1 MGGSYCYLKG
11 VKSMIVSD
19 GYSAVWGDSHFRYD
33 TLDLCNFSS
42 TPNLLKLFRQ
52 ECIKLNNGLPFSFFL

>member
-33 TLDLCNFSS
+33 MLDLCNFSS
-42 TPNLLKLFRQ
+42 TSNLLKLFRQ